1 MMKKN
6 EFCYMLSIS
15 DFRDKFFESFYGIFM
30 NEETLI
36 QAYQELETI
45 DPRISEQKNNL
56 CNINIYKV
64 PYDCLFYRTNSLSI
78 DQYDFHDYIDFNYK
92 ISLSEVA
99 DAMLDKIIKKLGFD
113 FRERYSEQLS
123 FMERLSDFEKQFLV
137 DFNYINSIW
146 KPLSDMRVT
155 TNNISGWNY
164 SNEYAVKHKKYIAC
178 ETIFIRFG
186 QKGEV
191 ECCALDI
198 RKEGKKQPATFRTAS
213 GTFVTNNHGE
223 FGGELTLPNGEIMQ
237 GNFCEIIECGNHVYA
252 IDSCG
257 HMGMGHF
264 SLYSF
269 SNNEKKEYVYSSNSR
284 DIFQNI
290 MTDENDPYDNL
301 VYGAHCVCN
310 EELYVVIHGYKEV
323 CDKGCVKERWGCSRL
338 LVISDGSVKRVIEF
352 EENFSRINELV
363 VRNSNAY
370 ITMDKLLAVVDIKNE
385 NYKLYTILSESDEA
399 DIVRKM
405 C

>member
-1 MMKKN
+1 MKEN

-15 DFRDKFFESFYGIFM
+15 DFRDKYFESFYGIFM

-36 QAYQELETI
+36 QAYQELETT
-45 DPRISEQKNNL
+45 DPRISEQKINL

-78 DQYDFHDYIDFNYK
+78 DQYDFQDYIDFNYR

-99 DAMLDKIIKKLGFD
+99 DTMLDKIIKKLGYD

-123 FMERLSDFEKQFLV
+123 FMERLSDFEKHFLV

-164 SNEYAVKHKKYIAC
+164 SNEYAVKHKKYVGC
-178 ETIFIRFG
+178 ETIAIRFD

-198 RKEGKKQPATFRTAS
+198 RKEGIEQPATYQTAL
-213 GTFVTNNHGE
+213 GTFVTNNQGE

-252 IDSCG
+252 IDSCE
-257 HMGMGHF
+257 HMGRGHF

-269 SNNEKKEYVYSSNSR
+269 SNNEKKEYVYSSNTR
-284 DIFQNI
+284 DIFQSI
-290 MTDENDPYDNL
+290 MNDEKELYDNL

-310 EELYVVIHGYKEV
+310 GELYVVINGYKLY
-323 CDKGCVKERWGCSRL
+323 DKGCVKEYWGCSRL
-338 LVISDGSVKRVIEF
+338 LVVSDGSVKQVIEF
-352 EENFSRINELV
+352 EENFSRINELI
-363 VRNSNAY
+363 VRNSKAY
-370 ITMDKLLAVVDIKNE
+370 ITMDKLLAVIDIKNE